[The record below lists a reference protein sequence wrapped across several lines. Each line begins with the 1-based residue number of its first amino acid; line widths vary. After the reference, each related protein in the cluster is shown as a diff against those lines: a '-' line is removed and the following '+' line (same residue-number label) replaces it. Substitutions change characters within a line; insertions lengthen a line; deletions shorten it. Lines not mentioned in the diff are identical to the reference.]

1 MRPQNEASVDIN
13 KVIHIFLG
21 LLLNAFQINDLSDV
35 LQKRLSKSRQL
46 TP

>member
-13 KVIHIFLG
+13 KVIHIFFE
-21 LLLNAFQINDLSDV
+21 LLLNTFQINDLSDV

-46 TP
+46 TS